1 MNIHIL
7 ILAILPT
14 LATAEYIDYGRQPL
28 GNVTR
33 NGYGYGTS
41 RDATGRPFHFAPGA
55 LGATSEPR
63 RSHGAYID
71 WTEQPHG
78 QIRRSTPGTY
88 RDATGRVFHLEE
100 GALGADD

>member
-1 MNIHIL
+1 MRIPIL
-7 ILAILPT
+7 ILALLPT
-14 LATAEYIDYGRQPL
+14 LASAEYIDYGRQPL

-33 NGYGYGTS
+33 NGYGYGTA

-55 LGATSEPR
+55 LGATGEPR

-71 WTEQPHG
+71 WTEQPQG
-78 QIRRSTPGTY
+78 RIRRTTPGTY

-100 GALGADD
+100 GALGADE